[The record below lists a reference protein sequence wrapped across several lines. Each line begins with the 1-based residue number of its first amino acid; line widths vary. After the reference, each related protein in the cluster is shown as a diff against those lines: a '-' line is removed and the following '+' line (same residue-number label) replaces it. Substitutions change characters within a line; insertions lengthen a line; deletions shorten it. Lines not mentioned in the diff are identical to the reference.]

1 MGTCN
6 ISTQNG
12 GGLQAQAALD
22 APVYYYHPDHLGSRK
37 HIALKTNCYEAKT
50 DNIAFCY
57 IICDKHVITEG
68 CYPDTHFWFEDTDTR
83 QMAASFINFHT
94 DSSASDTLFF
104 IRAKS
109 VWSDILECVAGD
121 TVFHLEVCWLK
132 GGYRSFKVDKT
143 PFLNSYSTTY
153 WEKLYTWDTTHLSQ
167 PDKYVVSDGSH
178 YYIVRLIY
186 RNRSLLSADFCHHDT
201 KAEYDVNLY
210 DPEKVITLPYPE
222 NKQWPK
228 IL

>member
-1 MGTCN
+1 MRLKRTILLLVTSVAINMSSQIPEPANCFGERV
-6 ISTQNG
+6 IQDFVSFYETQ
-12 GGLQAQAALD
+12 QQVC
-22 APVYYYHPDHLGSRK
+22 P
-37 HIALKTNCYEAKT
+37 
-50 DNIAFCY
+50 
-57 IICDKHVITEG
+57 G

-153 WEKLYTWDTTHLSQ
+153 WEKLYTWDTTHLLSQ

-201 KAEYDVNLY
+201 KAEYDVNGY
-210 DPEKVITLPYPE
+210 DSEKVITLPYPE

>member
-1 MGTCN
+1 MRLKRTILLLVTSVAINMSSQIPEPANCFGERV
-6 ISTQNG
+6 IQDFVSFYETQ
-12 GGLQAQAALD
+12 QQVC
-22 APVYYYHPDHLGSRK
+22 P
-37 HIALKTNCYEAKT
+37 
-50 DNIAFCY
+50 
-57 IICDKHVITEG
+57 G
-68 CYPDTHFWFEDTDTR
+68 CYPDTHFWFEDIDTR

-167 PDKYVVSDGSH
+167 PDKYVVSDGFH

-222 NKQWPK
+222 NKQWAK

>member
-1 MGTCN
+1 MRLKRTILLLVTSVVINMSSQIPEPANCFGGRV
-6 ISTQNG
+6 IQDFVSFYETQ
-12 GGLQAQAALD
+12 QQVC
-22 APVYYYHPDHLGSRK
+22 P
-37 HIALKTNCYEAKT
+37 
-50 DNIAFCY
+50 
-57 IICDKHVITEG
+57 G

-109 VWSDILECVAGD
+109 VWSDILECIAGD

-201 KAEYDVNLY
+201 KDEYDVNGY
-210 DPEKVITLPYPE
+210 DSEKVITLPYPE